1 MIGIL
6 DKESNGTLSIQCII
20 DWAKSE
26 NRNDISKLM
35 EKFVKLTRQQHHNP
49 TATQALNDLDGTSN
63 YTLQPNFQPLQN
75 APPPSHI
82 EDNGENIDDRK
93 SQPSESEDSQILQ
106 SENSP
111 SLPDV
116 PVSEPASADDTIGQ
130 YRRKLENAMDGD
142 GSSSPESDKTP
153 DYIS

>member
-1 MIGIL
+1 
-6 DKESNGTLSIQCII
+6 
-20 DWAKSE
+20 
-26 NRNDISKLM
+26 M

-49 TATQALNDLDGTSN
+49 TAIQALNDLDGTSN

-93 SQPSESEDSQILQ
+93 SQPSESEDSQSLE

-116 PVSEPASADDTIGQ
+116 PVSEPSADETIGQ
-130 YRRKLENAMDGD
+130 YRRE
-142 GSSSPESDKTP
+142 SPDLT
-153 DYIS
+153 

>member
-93 SQPSESEDSQILQ
+93 SQPSESEDSQSLE

-116 PVSEPASADDTIGQ
+116 TVSGPASADDKIGQ
-130 YRRKLENAMDGD
+130 YRRELENVMDRG
-142 GSSSPESDKTP
+142 GSS
-153 DYIS
+153 